1 MEDVHEPE
9 TQGTRHAQWAHNDFT
24 ANIPIV
30 NTDQR
35 ILVNVIRLARKKK
48 WESSFSLHHS
58 RFSYQPKHI
67 YIQTEENTPINER
80 AYVHV
85 LFSIIWRIV
94 KSIIKYARLWKREKM
109 KQVLEEKCLQVLR
122 RRLISRAMHFDKR
135 IS

>member
-1 MEDVHEPE
+1 MSLNRKHNVQDMRSELTMILPQTFKLS
-9 TQGTRHAQWAHNDFT
+9 TQ
-24 ANIPIV
+24 I
-30 NTDQR
+30 
-35 ILVNVIRLARKKK
+35 NVSLWMSFDWREKNK
-48 WESSFSLHHS
+48 WERSFSLLHP

-94 KSIIKYARLWKREKM
+94 KSIIKCVRLWKREKM